1 MLMNL
6 TASFYGSHG
15 VAVRP
20 GGWLLLAAVG
30 AAVLD
35 LGFAM
40 LFWAADGVPAT
51 RILQSIATWLMGPAA
66 YQGGVATAVLGSVL
80 YVALM
85 WTLAALYCGLSRS
98 FPRLV
103 RQPVRFGLAYGAL
116 MYGLVFHIAVP
127 LLTAAGPASQRPD
140 WIVACIAA
148 YMVLVGLPCAWA
160 ARRMAND
167 RG

>member
-1 MLMNL
+1 MNL

-15 VAVRP
+15 VAARP
-20 GGWLLLAAVG
+20 VPWLLLAAVG

-35 LGFAM
+35 LGFAV
-40 LFWAADGVPAT
+40 LFWTAEGVPAI
-51 RILQSIATWLMGPAA
+51 RILQSISSWLLGRAA
-66 YQGGVATAVLGSVL
+66 FEGGIATAVLGTLL

-85 WTLAALYCGLSRS
+85 WALALFYRGLSRS

-103 RQPVRFGLAYGAL
+103 HQPVRFGLAYGAL

-127 LLTAAGPASQRPD
+127 LFTAAGPASQRPD
-140 WIVACIAA
+140 WIAACVVA

-160 ARRMAND
+160 ARRVAN
-167 RG
+167 GE